1 MKDWNNNITKDSW
14 RILKY
19 NAETVNGF
27 ETLIEVGPSI
37 SIFGSARTQPS
48 DPYYIKTVEIASM
61 ISEMGFG
68 IISGAGPGIMEAA
81 NKGAKL
87 AKGKSIGLRINLPFE
102 QFTNEYVDE
111 EYLLKFDYFFV
122 RKLMFQKYSQ
132 GFVVMPGGYGTL
144 DELFNVKNSWNFKI
158 LNDISSYVEKIS
170 NITDNDTRP
179 ITGKN
184 AYTHN
189 AGLHVSSVIKDGS
202 LYEPTDP
209 RKFNRKRR
217 HYIDKF
223 SGKDALNYRLKKL
236 NIDLE
241 EKELC
246 ELLFK
251 IKSKPEIKNWSDEK
265 LVSLYHQLYNTQIS
279 E

>member
-37 SIFGSARTQPS
+37 SIFGSARTKPN
-48 DPYYIKTVEIASM
+48 DPYYKKTGDIASM

-87 AKGKSIGLRINLPFE
+87 ANGKSIGLRINLPFE
-102 QFTNEYVDE
+102 QFTNKYVDE

-144 DELFNVKNSWNFKI
+144 DELFNALTLIQTKKSKLFPII
-158 LNDISSYVEKIS
+158 LVGKKHYGPLFDWIKGTLAENKLISPE
-170 NITDNDTRP
+170 D
-179 ITGKN
+179 
-184 AYTHN
+184 
-189 AGLHVSSVIKDGS
+189 
-202 LYEPTDP
+202 
-209 RKFNRKRR
+209 
-217 HYIDKF
+217 
-223 SGKDALNYRLKKL
+223 
-236 NIDLE
+236 IDLINLVE
-241 EKELC
+241 EKEEVKQILSDFY
-246 ELLFK
+246 E
-251 IKSKPEIKNWSDEK
+251 KNNIDINFE
-265 LVSLYHQLYNTQIS
+265 
-279 E
+279 

>member
-37 SIFGSARTQPS
+37 SIFGSARTKS
-48 DPYYIKTVEIASM
+48 NDAYYKKTVDIASM

-87 AKGKSIGLRINLPFE
+87 ANGKSIGLRINLPFE
-102 QFTNEYVDE
+102 QFTNKYVDE

-144 DELFNVKNSWNFKI
+144 DELFNALTLIQTKKSKLFPIILVGKKHYGPLFDWIKGTLAENKLISPEDIDLINLVEDKEEVKQI
-158 LNDISSYVEKIS
+158 LSDFYEK
-170 NITDNDTRP
+170 N
-179 ITGKN
+179 
-184 AYTHN
+184 
-189 AGLHVSSVIKDGS
+189 
-202 LYEPTDP
+202 
-209 RKFNRKRR
+209 
-217 HYIDKF
+217 
-223 SGKDALNYRLKKL
+223 
-236 NIDLE
+236 NIDINFE
-241 EKELC
+241 
-246 ELLFK
+246 
-251 IKSKPEIKNWSDEK
+251 
-265 LVSLYHQLYNTQIS
+265 
-279 E
+279 

>member
-1 MKDWNNNITKDSW
+1 MKDWNNTITKDSW

-37 SIFGSARTQPS
+37 SIFGSARTKKS
-48 DPYYIKTVEIASM
+48 DPYYTKTVEIAGM

-144 DELFNVKNSWNFKI
+144 DELFNALTLIQTKKSKLFPII
-158 LNDISSYVEKIS
+158 LVGKKHYGPLFNWIKGTLAENKLISSEDIDLINLVEDKEEVKQILS
-170 NITDNDTRP
+170 DFYE
-179 ITGKN
+179 KN
-184 AYTHN
+184 
-189 AGLHVSSVIKDGS
+189 
-202 LYEPTDP
+202 
-209 RKFNRKRR
+209 
-217 HYIDKF
+217 
-223 SGKDALNYRLKKL
+223 
-236 NIDLE
+236 NIDINFE
-241 EKELC
+241 
-246 ELLFK
+246 
-251 IKSKPEIKNWSDEK
+251 
-265 LVSLYHQLYNTQIS
+265 
-279 E
+279 

>member
-37 SIFGSARTQPS
+37 SIFGSARTQPN

-144 DELFNVKNSWNFKI
+144 DELFNALTLIQTKKSKLFPIILVGKKHYGPLFDWIKGTLAENKLISPEDIDLINLVEDKEEVKQI
-158 LNDISSYVEKIS
+158 LSDFYEK
-170 NITDNDTRP
+170 N
-179 ITGKN
+179 
-184 AYTHN
+184 
-189 AGLHVSSVIKDGS
+189 
-202 LYEPTDP
+202 
-209 RKFNRKRR
+209 
-217 HYIDKF
+217 
-223 SGKDALNYRLKKL
+223 
-236 NIDLE
+236 NIDINFE
-241 EKELC
+241 
-246 ELLFK
+246 
-251 IKSKPEIKNWSDEK
+251 
-265 LVSLYHQLYNTQIS
+265 
-279 E
+279 

>member
-37 SIFGSARTQPS
+37 SIFGSARTKPS
-48 DPYYIKTVEIASM
+48 DPYYTKTVEIAGM

-144 DELFNVKNSWNFKI
+144 DELFNALTLIQTKKSKLFPII
-158 LNDISSYVEKIS
+158 LVGKKHYGPLFNWIKGTLAENKLISSEDIDLINLVEDKEEVKQILS
-170 NITDNDTRP
+170 DFYE
-179 ITGKN
+179 KN
-184 AYTHN
+184 
-189 AGLHVSSVIKDGS
+189 
-202 LYEPTDP
+202 
-209 RKFNRKRR
+209 
-217 HYIDKF
+217 
-223 SGKDALNYRLKKL
+223 
-236 NIDLE
+236 NIDINFE
-241 EKELC
+241 
-246 ELLFK
+246 
-251 IKSKPEIKNWSDEK
+251 
-265 LVSLYHQLYNTQIS
+265 
-279 E
+279 

>member
-1 MKDWNNNITKDSW
+1 MKDWNNTITKDSW

-37 SIFGSARTQPS
+37 SIFGSARTKPS
-48 DPYYIKTVEIASM
+48 DPYYKKTVEIASM

-102 QFTNEYVDE
+102 QFTNEFVDE

-144 DELFNVKNSWNFKI
+144 DELFNALTLIQTKKSKLFPII
-158 LNDISSYVEKIS
+158 LV
-170 NITDNDTRP
+170 
-179 ITGKN
+179 GKK
-184 AYTHN
+184 H
-189 AGLHVSSVIKDGS
+189 
-202 LYEPTDP
+202 YEPLFTWI
-209 RKFNRKRR
+209 KGTLAEN
-217 HYIDKF
+217 
-223 SGKDALNYRLKKL
+223 KL
-236 NIDLE
+236 ISPEDIYLINLVE
-241 EKELC
+241 EKEEVQQILSD
-246 ELLFK
+246 FYD
-251 IKSKPEIKNWSDEK
+251 KNNIDINFE
-265 LVSLYHQLYNTQIS
+265 
-279 E
+279 

>member
-1 MKDWNNNITKDSW
+1 MKDWNNTITKDSW

-48 DPYYIKTVEIASM
+48 DPYYTKTVEIASM

-102 QFTNEYVDE
+102 SFTNEYVDE

-132 GFVVMPGGYGTL
+132 GFIVMPGGYGTL
-144 DELFNVKNSWNFKI
+144 DELFNALTLIQTKKSKLFPII
-158 LNDISSYVEKIS
+158 LVGKKHYGPLFDWIKGTLAENKLISPE
-170 NITDNDTRP
+170 D
-179 ITGKN
+179 
-184 AYTHN
+184 
-189 AGLHVSSVIKDGS
+189 
-202 LYEPTDP
+202 
-209 RKFNRKRR
+209 
-217 HYIDKF
+217 
-223 SGKDALNYRLKKL
+223 
-236 NIDLE
+236 IDLINLVE
-241 EKELC
+241 EKEEVKQILSD
-246 ELLFK
+246 FYK
-251 IKSKPEIKNWSDEK
+251 KNNIDINFE
-265 LVSLYHQLYNTQIS
+265 
-279 E
+279 

>member
-1 MKDWNNNITKDSW
+1 MKDWNNTITKDSW

-37 SIFGSARTQPS
+37 SIFGSARTEPS
-48 DPYYIKTVEIASM
+48 DPYYKKTVEIASM

-102 QFTNEYVDE
+102 QFTNEFVDE

-144 DELFNVKNSWNFKI
+144 DELFNALTLIQTKKSKLFPII
-158 LNDISSYVEKIS
+158 LVGKKHYGPLFDWIKGTLSGNKLISPE
-170 NITDNDTRP
+170 D
-179 ITGKN
+179 
-184 AYTHN
+184 
-189 AGLHVSSVIKDGS
+189 
-202 LYEPTDP
+202 
-209 RKFNRKRR
+209 
-217 HYIDKF
+217 
-223 SGKDALNYRLKKL
+223 
-236 NIDLE
+236 IDLINLVE
-241 EKELC
+241 EKEEVKQILSD
-246 ELLFK
+246 FYD
-251 IKSKPEIKNWSDEK
+251 KNNIDINFE
-265 LVSLYHQLYNTQIS
+265 
-279 E
+279 

>member
-1 MKDWNNNITKDSW
+1 MKDWNNSITKDSW

-37 SIFGSARTQPS
+37 SIFGSARTEPN
-48 DPYYIKTVEIASM
+48 DPYYTKTVEIASM
-61 ISEMGFG
+61 ISKMGFG

-144 DELFNVKNSWNFKI
+144 DELFNALTLIQTKKSKLFPIILVGKKHYGPLFEWIKGTLAENKLISPEDIDLINLVEDNEEVKQI
-158 LNDISSYVEKIS
+158 LSDFYEK
-170 NITDNDTRP
+170 N
-179 ITGKN
+179 
-184 AYTHN
+184 
-189 AGLHVSSVIKDGS
+189 
-202 LYEPTDP
+202 
-209 RKFNRKRR
+209 
-217 HYIDKF
+217 
-223 SGKDALNYRLKKL
+223 
-236 NIDLE
+236 NIDINFE
-241 EKELC
+241 
-246 ELLFK
+246 
-251 IKSKPEIKNWSDEK
+251 
-265 LVSLYHQLYNTQIS
+265 
-279 E
+279 

>member
-37 SIFGSARTQPS
+37 SIFGSARTKPN
-48 DPYYIKTVEIASM
+48 DPYYKKTVDIASM

-144 DELFNVKNSWNFKI
+144 DELFNALTLIQTKKSKLFPII
-158 LNDISSYVEKIS
+158 LVGKKHYGPLFDWIKGTLAENKLISPE
-170 NITDNDTRP
+170 D
-179 ITGKN
+179 
-184 AYTHN
+184 
-189 AGLHVSSVIKDGS
+189 
-202 LYEPTDP
+202 
-209 RKFNRKRR
+209 
-217 HYIDKF
+217 
-223 SGKDALNYRLKKL
+223 
-236 NIDLE
+236 IDLINLVE
-241 EKELC
+241 EKEEVKQILSDFY
-246 ELLFK
+246 E
-251 IKSKPEIKNWSDEK
+251 KNNIDINFE
-265 LVSLYHQLYNTQIS
+265 
-279 E
+279 

>member
-144 DELFNVKNSWNFKI
+144 DELFNALTLIQTKKSKLFPIILVGKKHYGPLYDWIKGTLAENKLISPEDIDLINLVEDKEEVKQI
-158 LNDISSYVEKIS
+158 LSDFYEK
-170 NITDNDTRP
+170 N
-179 ITGKN
+179 
-184 AYTHN
+184 
-189 AGLHVSSVIKDGS
+189 
-202 LYEPTDP
+202 
-209 RKFNRKRR
+209 
-217 HYIDKF
+217 
-223 SGKDALNYRLKKL
+223 
-236 NIDLE
+236 NIDINFE
-241 EKELC
+241 
-246 ELLFK
+246 
-251 IKSKPEIKNWSDEK
+251 
-265 LVSLYHQLYNTQIS
+265 
-279 E
+279 

>member
-1 MKDWNNNITKDSW
+1 MKDWNNTITKDSW

-48 DPYYIKTVEIASM
+48 DPYYTKTVEIASM

-102 QFTNEYVDE
+102 SFTNEYVDE

-144 DELFNVKNSWNFKI
+144 DELFNALTLIQTKKSKLFPII
-158 LNDISSYVEKIS
+158 LVGKKHYGPLFDWIKGTLAENKLISPE
-170 NITDNDTRP
+170 D
-179 ITGKN
+179 
-184 AYTHN
+184 
-189 AGLHVSSVIKDGS
+189 
-202 LYEPTDP
+202 
-209 RKFNRKRR
+209 
-217 HYIDKF
+217 
-223 SGKDALNYRLKKL
+223 
-236 NIDLE
+236 IDLINLVE
-241 EKELC
+241 EKEEVKQILSD
-246 ELLFK
+246 FYK
-251 IKSKPEIKNWSDEK
+251 KNNIDINFE
-265 LVSLYHQLYNTQIS
+265 
-279 E
+279 

>member
-1 MKDWNNNITKDSW
+1 MKDWNNTITKDSW

-37 SIFGSARTQPS
+37 SIFGSARTEES
-48 DPYYIKTVEIASM
+48 DPYYKKTVEIASM

-102 QFTNEYVDE
+102 QFTNEYVDD

-132 GFVVMPGGYGTL
+132 GFIVMPGGYGTL
-144 DELFNVKNSWNFKI
+144 DELFNALTLIQTKKSKLFPII
-158 LNDISSYVEKIS
+158 LV
-170 NITDNDTRP
+170 
-179 ITGKN
+179 GKK
-184 AYTHN
+184 H
-189 AGLHVSSVIKDGS
+189 
-202 LYEPTDP
+202 YEPL
-209 RKFNRKRR
+209 FNWIK
-217 HYIDKF
+217 
-223 SGKDALNYRLKKL
+223 GTLAENKL
-236 NIDLE
+236 ISPEDIDLINLVE
-241 EKELC
+241 EKEEVKQILSD
-246 ELLFK
+246 FYD
-251 IKSKPEIKNWSDEK
+251 KNNIDI
-265 LVSLYHQLYNTQIS
+265 NFD
-279 E
+279 

>member
-61 ISEMGFG
+61 ISKMGFG

-144 DELFNVKNSWNFKI
+144 DELFNALTLIQTKKSKLFPII
-158 LNDISSYVEKIS
+158 LV
-170 NITDNDTRP
+170 
-179 ITGKN
+179 GKKH
-184 AYTHN
+184 Y
-189 AGLHVSSVIKDGS
+189 GPLFDWIKDTLAENKLIS
-202 LYEPTDP
+202 PEDIDLINLVEDKEEVKQILSDFYE
-209 RKFNRKRR
+209 KN
-217 HYIDKF
+217 
-223 SGKDALNYRLKKL
+223 
-236 NIDLE
+236 NIDINFE
-241 EKELC
+241 
-246 ELLFK
+246 
-251 IKSKPEIKNWSDEK
+251 
-265 LVSLYHQLYNTQIS
+265 
-279 E
+279 

>member
-48 DPYYIKTVEIASM
+48 DPYYIKTVEIGSM

-102 QFTNEYVDE
+102 QFTNEYVDD

-144 DELFNVKNSWNFKI
+144 DELFNALTLIQTKKSKLFPIILVGKKHYGPLFDWIKGTLAENKLISPEDIDLINLVEDKEEVKQI
-158 LNDISSYVEKIS
+158 LSDFYEK
-170 NITDNDTRP
+170 N
-179 ITGKN
+179 
-184 AYTHN
+184 
-189 AGLHVSSVIKDGS
+189 
-202 LYEPTDP
+202 
-209 RKFNRKRR
+209 
-217 HYIDKF
+217 
-223 SGKDALNYRLKKL
+223 
-236 NIDLE
+236 NIDINFE
-241 EKELC
+241 
-246 ELLFK
+246 
-251 IKSKPEIKNWSDEK
+251 
-265 LVSLYHQLYNTQIS
+265 
-279 E
+279 

>member
-37 SIFGSARTQPS
+37 SIFGSARTKPN
-48 DPYYIKTVEIASM
+48 DPYYKKTVDIASM

-87 AKGKSIGLRINLPFE
+87 ANGKSIGLRINLPFE
-102 QFTNEYVDE
+102 QFTNKYVDE

-144 DELFNVKNSWNFKI
+144 DELFNALTLIQTKKSKLFPIILVGKKHYGPLFDWIKGTLAENNLISPEDIDLINLVEDKDEVKQI
-158 LNDISSYVEKIS
+158 LSDFYEK
-170 NITDNDTRP
+170 N
-179 ITGKN
+179 
-184 AYTHN
+184 
-189 AGLHVSSVIKDGS
+189 
-202 LYEPTDP
+202 
-209 RKFNRKRR
+209 
-217 HYIDKF
+217 
-223 SGKDALNYRLKKL
+223 
-236 NIDLE
+236 NIDINFE
-241 EKELC
+241 
-246 ELLFK
+246 
-251 IKSKPEIKNWSDEK
+251 
-265 LVSLYHQLYNTQIS
+265 
-279 E
+279 

>member
-48 DPYYIKTVEIASM
+48 DPYYTKTVEIASM

-111 EYLLKFDYFFV
+111 EYLLKFDYFFI

-144 DELFNVKNSWNFKI
+144 DELFNALTLIQTKKSKLFPIILVGKKHYGPLFDWIKGTLAENKLISPEDIDLINLVEDKEEVKQI
-158 LNDISSYVEKIS
+158 LSDFYEK
-170 NITDNDTRP
+170 N
-179 ITGKN
+179 
-184 AYTHN
+184 
-189 AGLHVSSVIKDGS
+189 
-202 LYEPTDP
+202 
-209 RKFNRKRR
+209 
-217 HYIDKF
+217 
-223 SGKDALNYRLKKL
+223 
-236 NIDLE
+236 NIDINFE
-241 EKELC
+241 
-246 ELLFK
+246 
-251 IKSKPEIKNWSDEK
+251 
-265 LVSLYHQLYNTQIS
+265 
-279 E
+279 

>member
-61 ISEMGFG
+61 ISKMGFG

-144 DELFNVKNSWNFKI
+144 DELFNALTLIQTKKSKLFPIILVGKKHYGPLLDWIKGTLAENKLISPEDIDLINLVEDKEEVKQI
-158 LNDISSYVEKIS
+158 LSDFYEK
-170 NITDNDTRP
+170 N
-179 ITGKN
+179 
-184 AYTHN
+184 
-189 AGLHVSSVIKDGS
+189 
-202 LYEPTDP
+202 
-209 RKFNRKRR
+209 
-217 HYIDKF
+217 
-223 SGKDALNYRLKKL
+223 
-236 NIDLE
+236 NIDINFE
-241 EKELC
+241 
-246 ELLFK
+246 
-251 IKSKPEIKNWSDEK
+251 
-265 LVSLYHQLYNTQIS
+265 
-279 E
+279 

>member
-144 DELFNVKNSWNFKI
+144 DELFNALTLIQTKKSKLFPII
-158 LNDISSYVEKIS
+158 LVGKKHYGPLFDWIKGTLAENKLISPE
-170 NITDNDTRP
+170 D
-179 ITGKN
+179 
-184 AYTHN
+184 
-189 AGLHVSSVIKDGS
+189 
-202 LYEPTDP
+202 
-209 RKFNRKRR
+209 
-217 HYIDKF
+217 
-223 SGKDALNYRLKKL
+223 
-236 NIDLE
+236 IDLINLVE
-241 EKELC
+241 EKEEVKQILSDFY
-246 ELLFK
+246 EK
-251 IKSKPEIKNWSDEK
+251 II
-265 LVSLYHQLYNTQIS
+265 
-279 E
+279 

>member
-37 SIFGSARTQPS
+37 SIFGSARTKPN
-48 DPYYIKTVEIASM
+48 DAYYKKTVDIASM

-87 AKGKSIGLRINLPFE
+87 ANGKSIGLRINLPFE
-102 QFTNEYVDE
+102 QFTNKYVDE

-144 DELFNVKNSWNFKI
+144 DELFNALTLIQTKKSKLFPII
-158 LNDISSYVEKIS
+158 LVGKKHYGALFDWIKGTLAENKLISPE
-170 NITDNDTRP
+170 D
-179 ITGKN
+179 
-184 AYTHN
+184 
-189 AGLHVSSVIKDGS
+189 
-202 LYEPTDP
+202 
-209 RKFNRKRR
+209 
-217 HYIDKF
+217 
-223 SGKDALNYRLKKL
+223 
-236 NIDLE
+236 IDLINLVE
-241 EKELC
+241 EKEEVKQILSDFY
-246 ELLFK
+246 E
-251 IKSKPEIKNWSDEK
+251 KNNIDINFE
-265 LVSLYHQLYNTQIS
+265 
-279 E
+279 

>member
-37 SIFGSARTQPS
+37 SIFGSARTKPN
-48 DPYYIKTVEIASM
+48 DAYYKKTVDIASM

-68 IISGAGPGIMEAA
+68 SISGAGPGIMEAA

-87 AKGKSIGLRINLPFE
+87 ANGKSIGLRINLPFE
-102 QFTNEYVDE
+102 QFTNKYVDE

-144 DELFNVKNSWNFKI
+144 DELFNALTLIQTKKSKLFPII
-158 LNDISSYVEKIS
+158 LVGKKHYGALFDWIKGTLAENKLISPE
-170 NITDNDTRP
+170 D
-179 ITGKN
+179 
-184 AYTHN
+184 
-189 AGLHVSSVIKDGS
+189 
-202 LYEPTDP
+202 
-209 RKFNRKRR
+209 
-217 HYIDKF
+217 
-223 SGKDALNYRLKKL
+223 
-236 NIDLE
+236 IDLINLVE
-241 EKELC
+241 EKEEVKQILSDFY
-246 ELLFK
+246 E
-251 IKSKPEIKNWSDEK
+251 KNNIDINFE
-265 LVSLYHQLYNTQIS
+265 
-279 E
+279 

>member
-1 MKDWNNNITKDSW
+1 MKDWNNTITKDSW

-37 SIFGSARTQPS
+37 SIFGSARTKPN
-48 DPYYIKTVEIASM
+48 DNYYKKTVEISSM

-102 QFTNEYVDE
+102 QFTNEYVDD

-132 GFVVMPGGYGTL
+132 GFIVMPGGYGTL
-144 DELFNVKNSWNFKI
+144 DELFNALTLIQTKKSKLFPII
-158 LNDISSYVEKIS
+158 LV
-170 NITDNDTRP
+170 
-179 ITGKN
+179 GKKH
-184 AYTHN
+184 Y
-189 AGLHVSSVIKDGS
+189 GPLFDWIKDTLAENKLIS
-202 LYEPTDP
+202 PEDIDLINLVEDKEEVKQILSDFYE
-209 RKFNRKRR
+209 KN
-217 HYIDKF
+217 
-223 SGKDALNYRLKKL
+223 
-236 NIDLE
+236 NIDINFE
-241 EKELC
+241 
-246 ELLFK
+246 
-251 IKSKPEIKNWSDEK
+251 
-265 LVSLYHQLYNTQIS
+265 
-279 E
+279 

>member
-48 DPYYIKTVEIASM
+48 DPYYTKTVEIASM

-144 DELFNVKNSWNFKI
+144 DELFNALTLIQTKKSKLFPIVLVGKKHYGPLFDWIKGTLAENKLISPEDIDLINLVEDKEEVKQI
-158 LNDISSYVEKIS
+158 LSDFYEK
-170 NITDNDTRP
+170 N
-179 ITGKN
+179 
-184 AYTHN
+184 
-189 AGLHVSSVIKDGS
+189 
-202 LYEPTDP
+202 
-209 RKFNRKRR
+209 
-217 HYIDKF
+217 
-223 SGKDALNYRLKKL
+223 
-236 NIDLE
+236 NIDINFE
-241 EKELC
+241 
-246 ELLFK
+246 
-251 IKSKPEIKNWSDEK
+251 
-265 LVSLYHQLYNTQIS
+265 
-279 E
+279 

>member
-37 SIFGSARTQPS
+37 SIFGSARTEPS
-48 DPYYIKTVEIASM
+48 NPYYIKTVEIASM

-102 QFTNEYVDE
+102 SFTNEYVDE

-132 GFVVMPGGYGTL
+132 GFIVMPGGYGTL
-144 DELFNVKNSWNFKI
+144 DELFNALTLIQTKKSKLFPII
-158 LNDISSYVEKIS
+158 LVGKKHYGPLFDWIKGTLAENKLISPE
-170 NITDNDTRP
+170 D
-179 ITGKN
+179 
-184 AYTHN
+184 
-189 AGLHVSSVIKDGS
+189 
-202 LYEPTDP
+202 
-209 RKFNRKRR
+209 
-217 HYIDKF
+217 
-223 SGKDALNYRLKKL
+223 
-236 NIDLE
+236 IDLINLVE
-241 EKELC
+241 EKEEVKQILSD
-246 ELLFK
+246 FYK
-251 IKSKPEIKNWSDEK
+251 KNNIDINFE
-265 LVSLYHQLYNTQIS
+265 
-279 E
+279 

>member
-37 SIFGSARTQPS
+37 SIFGSARTQTT
-48 DPYYIKTVEIASM
+48 DPYYTKTVEIASM
-61 ISEMGFG
+61 ISDMGFG

-132 GFVVMPGGYGTL
+132 GFIVMPGGYGTL
-144 DELFNVKNSWNFKI
+144 DELFNALTLIQTKKSKLFPIILVGKKHYGPLFDWVKGTLAENKLISPEDIDLINLVEDKEEVKQI
-158 LNDISSYVEKIS
+158 LSDFYEK
-170 NITDNDTRP
+170 N
-179 ITGKN
+179 
-184 AYTHN
+184 
-189 AGLHVSSVIKDGS
+189 
-202 LYEPTDP
+202 
-209 RKFNRKRR
+209 
-217 HYIDKF
+217 
-223 SGKDALNYRLKKL
+223 
-236 NIDLE
+236 NIDINFE
-241 EKELC
+241 
-246 ELLFK
+246 
-251 IKSKPEIKNWSDEK
+251 
-265 LVSLYHQLYNTQIS
+265 
-279 E
+279 

>member
-1 MKDWNNNITKDSW
+1 MKDWNNTITKDSW

-37 SIFGSARTQPS
+37 SIFGSARTEPS
-48 DPYYIKTVEIASM
+48 EPYYKKTVEIASM

-102 QFTNEYVDE
+102 QFTNEFVDD

-132 GFVVMPGGYGTL
+132 GFIVMPGGYGTL
-144 DELFNVKNSWNFKI
+144 DELFNALTLIQTKKSKLFPII
-158 LNDISSYVEKIS
+158 LVGKKHYGPLFDWIKGTLSGNKLISRE
-170 NITDNDTRP
+170 D
-179 ITGKN
+179 
-184 AYTHN
+184 
-189 AGLHVSSVIKDGS
+189 
-202 LYEPTDP
+202 
-209 RKFNRKRR
+209 
-217 HYIDKF
+217 
-223 SGKDALNYRLKKL
+223 
-236 NIDLE
+236 IDLINLVE
-241 EKELC
+241 EKEEVKQILSD
-246 ELLFK
+246 FYD
-251 IKSKPEIKNWSDEK
+251 KNNIDINFE
-265 LVSLYHQLYNTQIS
+265 
-279 E
+279 